1 LSFGRARRSE
11 TNPRGQKRSQGG
23 PIIRILKKAFSST
36 IINKALDKKSIPWI
50 RFFQHIF
57 YISFIVL
64 WFKDNFAPMRWLP
77 VHYLFALIPWLSL
90 TAFRTYPRIR
100 RIKFAF
106 PRKLS
111 KETAAFLIVLL
122 LAVVLRIPFLASPA
136 GLMTSD
142 DAVPALMGKHIAEGK
157 TPPVCFYGQLYMG
170 SLSSHYYALAFKVF
184 GYTMFVLKWATLL
197 VFLGFMAIQF
207 VFLKEVFSFS
217 LALAVSFFYSLPISP
232 LVSAGLDNSSAF
244 AFVLLLGSL
253 LLYLSYLVGFRSRE
267 KLLPALGLAMGLAF
281 WTHQITTAFI
291 MTSLVILAIKIG
303 WKTRKYATLAYWA
316 FLGFLPQFL
325 VEVFLGFKL
334 IPFLTPGESD
344 VNWAKAKAALDFT
357 IGLLTP
363 GRPKAGYAFFGL
375 VLAGLISIAVTAWKK
390 KDCRPQA
397 SFFLLPPV
405 YYLLYVL
412 SDFSNAG
419 VIRYLYPFYVV
430 LPVLLLAG
438 FQLLKPMLRSI
449 LSFVLLL
456 CLFFCFNLNSSLR
469 LVEASR
475 DRHLRL
481 FGLISAMEETG
492 RRYWLGEYWRSW
504 LLTAVSKEKLIVD
517 SYTTERYL
525 PYSLAH
531 WNQAE
536 SDNYVF
542 VSPSERERP
551 AYYARFEHWL
561 ETIGV
566 RYEKKEGG
574 TFRLVYDLEPRIYPE
589 VLFMDPPKQIPRL
602 DLELIEP
609 RQGYLH
615 LLFRNPAPGKIDLGF
630 GLTVEIP
637 GFSDRKEMF
646 SLTQPEVR
654 LSIPHPSEASFSFRY
669 FIDYIGI
676 RIPASERKAHSSLP
690 PDAVLVRSDPVVYL
704 RGIRPEVPPRKAGR
718 MICEKESWL
727 EINQT
732 SPGASRLRLILN
744 SPFKFGSWLWYG
756 KYIQQVDI
764 AVNGT
769 SLGKRALDDGRNVL
783 DIQVAKDIL
792 KPGANLVCLK
802 FRYHSW
808 FPTRSLWPFSAF
820 LERVKLY

>member
-1 LSFGRARRSE
+1 LSFGGARRTE
-11 TNPRGQKRSQGG
+11 TKPRGQKRSQGG

-36 IINKALDKKSIPWI
+36 IINRALDKKSIPWI
-50 RFFQHIF
+50 RLFQHIF

-64 WFKDNFAPMRWLP
+64 WFKDNFAPLRNLP
-77 VHYLFALIPWLSL
+77 LDYLFALIPWLGL
-90 TAFRTYPRIR
+90 TFWRFYPRLR
-100 RIKFAF
+100 RAKISL
-106 PRKLS
+106 PRTIS
-111 KETAAFLIVLL
+111 RETAALLAVLL
-122 LAVVLRIPFLASPA
+122 LAVLLRLPYLASPY

-157 TPPVCFYGQLYMG
+157 TPPVCYYGQLYMG

-184 GYTMFVLKWATLL
+184 GYSMFVLKWATLL

-244 AFVLLLGSL
+244 GLVLLLGSL
-253 LLYLSYLVGFRSRE
+253 LLYLFYLVGFRSRE
-267 KLLPALGLAMGLAF
+267 NLLPALGLATGLAF
-281 WTHQITTAFI
+281 WTHQITAAFI
-291 MTSLVILAIKIG
+291 VTSLVMLAIKIG

-325 VEVFLGFKL
+325 VEVFFGFKL
-334 IPFLTPGESD
+334 IPFLMRGERI

-357 IGLLTP
+357 TGLLTP
-363 GRPKAGYAFFGL
+363 GSPKAGYAFFGL

-405 YYLLYVL
+405 YFLLYIL

-419 VIRYLYPFYVV
+419 VIRYLYPLYVV

-438 FQLLKPMLRSI
+438 FQLLKPKLRSS

-456 CLFFCFNLNSSLR
+456 CLFFFFNMSSSLR

-475 DRHLRL
+475 DRHLRIV
-481 FGLISAMEETG
+481 GLTSAMEETG

-525 PYSLAH
+525 PYSLAY

-551 AYYARFEHWL
+551 AYYARFGRWL

-566 RYEKKEGG
+566 RSEKKEGG
-574 TFRLVYDLEPRIYPE
+574 TFRLVYDLEPRVFQR
-589 VLFMDPPKQIPRL
+589 VLFMDPPGQIPRL
-602 DLELIEP
+602 DLEMIEP

-615 LLFRNPAPGKIDLGF
+615 LLFRNPAPGKSDLGF
-630 GLTVEIP
+630 WLTVEIP
-637 GFSDRKEMF
+637 GFSGRKELF
-646 SLTQPEVR
+646 SLNQPEVR
-654 LSIPHPSEASFSFRY
+654 VKIPHPSEASFSIRY
-669 FIDYIGI
+669 FIDYIGV
-676 RIPASERKAHSSLP
+676 RIPASERKVHGSLP
-690 PDAVLVRSDPVVYL
+690 PDAVLVRSDPVVLL
-704 RGIRPEVPPRKAGR
+704 RGIQPEVPLRKAGR

-727 EINQT
+727 ELNRM

-744 SPFKFGSWLWYG
+744 SPFKFRSWLWYG
-756 KYIQQVDI
+756 KYVQQVDI

-769 SLGKRALDDGRNVL
+769 SLGKRTLDDGRNVL
-783 DIQVAKDIL
+783 DVQVAKDIL
-792 KPGANLVCLK
+792 KPGPNLVCLR
-802 FRYHSW
+802 FRYHGW
-808 FPTRSLWPFSAF
+808 FPTRSPWPFSAF